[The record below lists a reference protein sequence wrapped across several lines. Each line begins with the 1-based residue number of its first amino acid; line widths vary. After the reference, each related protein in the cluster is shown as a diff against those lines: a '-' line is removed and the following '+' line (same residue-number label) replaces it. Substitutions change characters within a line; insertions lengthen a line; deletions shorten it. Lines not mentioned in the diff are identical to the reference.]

1 MITFSALLGMED
13 FWETWKYPRSK
24 GFPKKYASNVS
35 VWKSS
40 WKKTNNKWIIFV
52 YKENNNDTEEL
63 EIKAP
68 SFEQLQSQE

>member
-1 MITFSALLGMED
+1 MPAM
-13 FWETWKYPRSK
+13 
-24 GFPKKYASNVS
+24 FPFESHPEKK
-35 VWKSS
+35 K
-40 WKKTNNKWIIFV
+40 NNKWIIFV

>member
-1 MITFSALLGMED
+1 MWAM
-13 FWETWKYPRSK
+13 
-24 GFPKKYASNVS
+24 FPFESDPEKN
-35 VWKSS
+35 
-40 WKKTNNKWIIFV
+40 NNKWIIFV